1 METNKVL
8 EEFSLVL
15 EKETN
20 SKIKQGMQL
29 FINSDNNCRAV
40 FLHGTGFKGHLT
52 VEALREHF
60 ESLDLLETLDIILCD
75 MKENVQNS

>member
-1 METNKVL
+1 VETNKVL

-15 EKETN
+15 EKEAN

-52 VEALREHF
+52 VAALREHF
-60 ESLDLLETLDIILCD
+60 ESLDLLDSLDMVLYD
-75 MKENVQNS
+75 MKENIENS